1 MLNIRLRKTGEEGMS
16 TTELMISLGIATVL
30 TLLLGSELQG
40 MVNRVDLQAAVSD
53 VVADLQHARTLAVWE
68 RQGMQVSLDSRQS
81 SLTIFRSANAE
92 QPVQP
97 SRNLARRGI
106 RNLESTGGLTLNF
119 SPRGTSATPTTITL
133 EGRNGERR
141 VVTVSLTGIV
151 RAR

>member
-1 MLNIRLRKTGEEGMS
+1 MLDQQRHKIGQDGMS
-16 TTELMISLGIATVL
+16 TAELMISLGIAAVL

-40 MVNRVDLQAAVSD
+40 MVNRVDLQAAASD

-68 RQGMQVSLDSRQS
+68 RQAMHVALDSQHPS
-81 SLTIFRSANAE
+81 VTIFRNANPA

-106 RNLESTGGLTLNF
+106 RHIDSTGGLTLSF

>member
-1 MLNIRLRKTGEEGMS
+1 MLNIQLHRIGQDGMS
-16 TTELMISLGIATVL
+16 TTELMISIGIATVL
-30 TLLLGSELQG
+30 TLFLGSELQG
-40 MVNRVDLQAAVSD
+40 MVNRVDLQAAASD

-68 RQGMQVSLDSRQS
+68 RRGVQVMLDARQPALS
-81 SLTIFRSANAE
+81 IFRSGNSE

-97 SRNLARRGI
+97 SRNLMRRGI
-106 RNLESTGGLTLNF
+106 RHLDSTGGLTLNF

-141 VVTVSLTGIV
+141 VITVSLTGIV